1 MVGISRVPVVSTRA
15 AGLAARAEMEAVIED
30 GFYYWPTLRALWP
43 RNARWLAGGRTEAT
57 HAGNAPR
64 GHVRAGIGEAQ

>member
-1 MVGISRVPVVSTRA
+1 
-15 AGLAARAEMEAVIED
+15 MEAVIED

-57 HAGNAPR
+57 HAGNALR
-64 GHVRAGIGEAQ
+64 GHVRAGIGEAK